1 MSDFNILQETINVN
15 LNSLNAILEPSNPN
29 ITYLS
34 TYLSNVKFNFPSLLR
49 DDISILYSAIQVL
62 NAQIPVSY
70 YQINYTNNSLKLLL
84 VGGSSLNT
92 TLTLTR
98 GNYNIVTLMA
108 EISNQ
113 FALLSIGS
121 LTCSFNKI
129 SGLLTMILLS
139 ATYNISFSVL
149 PSSIS
154 KVIGFAST
162 LTYISSGLSLT
173 APFPVSLLTI
183 KKLKVCSTMLSTQS
197 LDSNNLG
204 TINLLNTIPVNA
216 PAYSIITY
224 ENKQPYG
231 PILRNKIIDYIDI
244 QILDDNNN
252 FVNFNNVDWTITLS
266 MTIFRKREK
275 NSNNQFSDLTDP
287 ILKLVETLK
296 NNAST
301 VPLAIN
307 PINTTTNNTP
317 NNPPN
322 NTAPLPF
329 TDENDLDF
337 YMYKHGIIL

>member
-15 LNSLNAILEPSNPN
+15 LNSINATLGQDNSN

-49 DDISILYSAIQVL
+49 DDTSILYSAIQVL

-70 YQINYTNNSLKLLL
+70 YQINYTNNSLKLTL
-84 VGGSSLNT
+84 VGGTTLNT
-92 TLTLTR
+92 TLTITR
-98 GNYNIVTLMA
+98 GNYNINTLMT
-108 EISNQ
+108 EISAQ
-113 FALLSIGS
+113 YALLGAGT

-129 SGLLTMILLS
+129 SGLLTMVLAS

-149 PSSIS
+149 PSTIS
-154 KVIGFAST
+154 KVIGFAPLS
-162 LTYISSGLSLT
+162 TYISTALSLT

-183 KKLKVCSTMLSTQS
+183 KKLKVCSSMLSTQS

-224 ENKQPYG
+224 ENKQAYG

-252 FVNFNNVDWTITLS
+252 FINFNNVDWTITLS
-266 MTIFRKREK
+266 MTIFRKRDK
-275 NSNNQFSDLTDP
+275 HSNNQFSDLTEP
-287 ILKLVETLK
+287 ILQLVETLK
-296 NNAST
+296 QNASI
-301 VPLAIN
+301 PLATN
-307 PINTTTNNTP
+307 PTNVPADTP
-317 NNPPN
+317 NA
-322 NTAPLPF
+322 TVPLPF
-329 TDENDLDF
+329 TDDQDLDF
-337 YMYKHGIIL
+337 YMYKHGITL